1 MRFILIILLV
11 VGCSTPPKTKF
22 TGTYPSLQ
30 LRGLWMACFQGA
42 STKNPGLHPQIHGIF
57 CDCMLDLTR
66 GRMTS
71 EELKVRNDK
80 NEDLAGLFTGIANEC
95 GEILNFTKKQEQPA
109 A

>member
-1 MRFILIILLV
+1 MRFILIILLL
-11 VGCSTPPKTKF
+11 VGCSTPPKAKF

-42 STKNPGLHPQIHGIF
+42 STKNPGLHPQIHSIF

-80 NEDLAGLFTGIANEC
+80 NEDLTGLFTGIANEC
-95 GEILNFTKKQEQPA
+95 GEILNFIPKQEQTDA
-109 A
+109 